1 MGKKKKQGK
10 GGSGKKTRN
19 LTPLELEIA
28 GICHISTANIQMF
41 KAGLLAFKQQYK
53 KITGILNLPDGPA
66 SDPDPQT
73 SKGKEFLSKM
83 LKEQDFYQGLMVS
96 LVLGNWLSNKKFF
109 KITKELLEFVEND
122 FWMQDWSIRYY
133 RKQKFM

>member
-66 SDPDPQT
+66 SDPD
-73 SKGKEFLSKM
+73 
-83 LKEQDFYQGLMVS
+83 
-96 LVLGNWLSNKKFF
+96 
-109 KITKELLEFVEND
+109 
-122 FWMQDWSIRYY
+122 
-133 RKQKFM
+133 RKSVV